1 MLNNDI
7 IANLLNLSNF
17 KTKKNFEN
25 DKIIQFFGETSRSEQ
40 VCPRCGKPTKKI
52 HDYRMQTVK
61 LAMFNTKQL
70 QIALKNADMFARIAE
85 NVFTRNIHFFPNI
98 TKFQT

>member
-1 MLNNDI
+1 MLNDDI

-25 DKIIQFFGETSRSEQ
+25 DKIIQFFGETACSEQ
-40 VCPRCGKPTKKI
+40 VCPRCRKPTKKI

-61 LAMFNTKQL
+61 LAMFRSEVGLSEDLKVFSLDGVKKMKQKTNGNSFSL
-70 QIALKNADMFARIAE
+70 
-85 NVFTRNIHFFPNI
+85 
-98 TKFQT
+98 